1 MVRTRRFFAKLFMSL
16 IAKIYYI
23 GTNPEVQ
30 KDFVLA
36 KPGQNYTLY
45 SNKKAGFYGGIID
58 CSNLLVGESVEFNV
72 FLDIEGKDVR
82 ADHQLAEQSSI
93 SEAPLLVFEEIY
105 APKGITVMFSQL
117 DGFSR
122 GYTYYIYRK

>member
-1 MVRTRRFFAKLFMSL
+1 MVKLRRFFAKLFMSM

-36 KPGQNYTLY
+36 KPGQSYTLY
-45 SNKKAGFYGGIID
+45 SSKKAGFYGGILD
-58 CSNLLVGESVEFNV
+58 CSNLLVGESVELNL

-82 ADHQLAEQSSI
+82 ADQQIVEQSSI
-93 SEAPLLVFEEIY
+93 APAPLLILEEVY
-105 APKGITVMFSQL
+105 APKGITVTFSQL
-117 DGFSR
+117 DGLSR